1 MPAQR
6 ISVAEA
12 VRAYTA
18 HSAYASFDEGVKGSL
33 EVGKLA
39 DMVVLSDDVF
49 SIAASEI
56 QNVKVDMT
64 ICDGAIVH
72 DRTLAREER
81 RGALNVR

>member
-56 QNVKVDMT
+56 QNVKVDVT
-64 ICDGAIVH
+64 ICDGEVIH
-72 DRTLAREER
+72 DRIPEREEL
-81 RGALNVR
+81 GDMFDVR